1 MALRSFGVMT
11 LVRDVIEFDAA
22 DLNARVNLIR

>member
-1 MALRSFGVMT
+1 MALRSIGVMT
-11 LVRDVIEFDAA
+11 LVRDVIEFDAT